1 MARGYQFVEPPAVS
15 TTSPEIYKAALLA
28 ARERVIAPSP
38 KVGAPDQGY
47 DQSAAGQ
54 VMMAGGRGAEEPKAV
69 ETDRGALTAATGAVS
84 TRRRAESA
92 PIKPQFRQEAAYAL
106 TAATIS
112 HRASLGAEVLD
123 NLEPSMEAARIHN
136 IAKTNAQ
143 LYTASPPVGIEVA
156 EQKQRDTLRAA
167 AISMAKDMY
176 AIAAAKEG
184 IEPSRPASSLAQHRQ
199 SRRLSQSQYSWTTGD
214 ERGVTR
220 GPLTLHEAAQKIAAE
235 KLAKMQRDDLAYHQE
250 YYGTGPAARSRL
262 TVSRRLRRR
271 TSSESDASRADWERS
286 MQIRHQMSSLQSRL
300 QEIDEKKKRDRAELM
315 EIARRNVNM
324 TIHDL
329 DEEVYARTG
338 KPSPSMQREWEEKA
352 HERAK
357 AEIEAR
363 VSTFGRI
370 PIGGQRYMDEAD
382 VEEIARSRIQ
392 PTLDEISE
400 RVSEQMAREIE
411 RRLDEER
418 RKMILE
424 IDREREF
431 DLREEEKRQ
440 KGLNFFFFIDIV

>member
-1 MARGYQFVEPPAVS
+1 
-15 TTSPEIYKAALLA
+15 
-28 ARERVIAPSP
+28 
-38 KVGAPDQGY
+38 
-47 DQSAAGQ
+47 
-54 VMMAGGRGAEEPKAV
+54 MAGGRGAEEPTAV
-69 ETDRGALTAATGAVS
+69 ETDGGALTAATGAVS
-84 TRRRAESA
+84 TRWRADSA
-92 PIKPQFRQEAAYAL
+92 PIKPQFRQQAAYAL

-176 AIAAAKEG
+176 AIATAKEG
-184 IEPSRPASSLAQHRQ
+184 PETSRPASSLAQYRQ

-220 GPLTLHEAAQKIAAE
+220 APLTLHEAAQKIATE
-235 KLAKMQRDDLAYHQE
+235 KLAKMQRNDLAYHQE

-300 QEIDEKKKRDRAELM
+300 HEIDEEKKKRDRAELM

-324 TIHDL
+324 AIQDL

-338 KPSPSMQREWEEKA
+338 KLSPSMQREWEEKA

-363 VSTFGRI
+363 PSTFGRI

-400 RVSEQMAREIE
+400 RVSEQKAREIE

-418 RKMILE
+418 RQMLRE
-424 IDREREF
+424 IEREREF
-431 DLREEEKRQ
+431 DIREEEKRQ
-440 KGLNFFFFIDIV
+440 KGLNSSHS